1 MFPDCDVLVSSYSAP
16 ERAEIEDF
24 FHKNGFN
31 RLIDAPSSFSFPS
44 PPFLFLRSEKV
55 VEK

>member
-24 FHKNGFN
+24 FRKNGFN
-31 RLIDAPSSFSFPS
+31 RLIDAPSPS
-44 PPFLFLRSEKV
+44 PSFLFLRSEKV